1 MQLLYTALS
10 GAKQNQNA
18 MQIRANNLANVSTTG
33 FKADLE
39 RTVAFQL
46 EGYGFETRQM
56 SQSQKA
62 GTNFEQ
68 GQLQATGRSLDVA
81 INGAGFLTV
90 AAPDGQP
97 AYTRSGNLM
106 VGAEG
111 EVTINGNP
119 VLTTAGP
126 LVLPEYQHVEFGQD
140 GTVNIIPQ
148 GGGGQV
154 EVAQLQLVSPEIANL
169 SKGQDGLFRL
179 ADNAIA
185 AQDEQVQLVSG
196 FLESS
201 NVNAVHELVS
211 SMAVNRQFE
220 LQIKMM
226 KTADN
231 LAQVGNKLVSG
242 S

>member
-10 GAKQNQNA
+10 GAKQNQIA

-62 GTNFEQ
+62 GTDFAQ
-68 GQLQATGRSLDVA
+68 GQLQSTGRSLDLA
-81 INGAGFLTV
+81 IQGEGFLTV
-90 AAPDGQP
+90 AGEDGQQ

-106 VGAEG
+106 VGAQG
-111 EVTINGNP
+111 EVTINGRA
-119 VLTTAGP
+119 VLTMGGP
-126 LVLPEYQHVEFGQD
+126 LVLPEYQQIEFGRD
-140 GTVNIIPQ
+140 GTVSVIPQ
-148 GGGGQV
+148 GGGAQI
-154 EVAQLQLVSPEIANL
+154 EVAQLQLVSPDIANL
-169 SKGQDGLFRL
+169 TKGQDGLFRL

-185 AQDEQVQLVSG
+185 GQDEQVQLVSG

-226 KTADN
+226 KTADTI
-231 LAQVGNKLVSG
+231 AQVGNKLVGG